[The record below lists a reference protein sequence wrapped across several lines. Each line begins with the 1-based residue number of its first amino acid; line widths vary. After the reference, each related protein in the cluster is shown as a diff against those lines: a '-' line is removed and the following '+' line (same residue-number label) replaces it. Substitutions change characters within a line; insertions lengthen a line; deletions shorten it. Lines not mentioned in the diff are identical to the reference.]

1 MKRFFSIV
9 AVALLSL
16 ATLTPASAQR
26 RGEWMIKGGL
36 GELSLPDIVGV
47 LATGLSVSFDSTEGT
62 ETKEFAPLLNP
73 NVEILYGI
81 NNWFA
86 LGASVSA
93 GYCSAK
99 SVFVNTG
106 GTNKSSKAFYPSLQL
121 CAKTT
126 YFRSGRFSMYGSWGV
141 GAMGFFV
148 DQWTADGS
156 NNLNSDAITIMG
168 NAYPL
173 CFSYGGR
180 TGGFAEL
187 GWGAKG
193 FVNVG
198 IYHAF

>member
-1 MKRFFSIV
+1 MKRIFSIV
-9 AVALLSL
+9 AVALLGL
-16 ATLTPASAQR
+16 ATLTPASAQQ
-26 RGEWMIKGGL
+26 RGEWSIKGGL
-36 GELSLPDIVGV
+36 GWFSAPDLVGV
-47 LATGLSVSFDSTEGT
+47 LATGLSVSFDNTEGT
-62 ETKEFAPLLNP
+62 ETDEFAPLLNP
-73 NVEILYGI
+73 NIEVLYGI

-86 LGASVSA
+86 LGGSLSL
-93 GYCSAK
+93 GYCSAE
-99 SVFVNTG
+99 SEFVATDAI
-106 GTNKSSKAFYPSLQL
+106 NKSSKAFYPSLQL

-141 GAMGFFV
+141 GAMGFFI

-156 NNLNSDAITIMG
+156 NNINSGAVTIMG
-168 NAYPL
+168 NAYPV

-198 IYHAF
+198 IYRAF

>member
-16 ATLTPASAQR
+16 ATLTPANAQR
-26 RGEWMIKGGL
+26 RGEWAIKGGI

-47 LATGLSVSFDSTEGT
+47 LATGLSVSFDNTE
-62 ETKEFAPLLNP
+62 ETATKDFAPLLNP
-73 NVEILYGI
+73 NVEILYGV
-81 NNWFA
+81 NNWLA
-86 LGASVSA
+86 LGASLSA
-93 GYCSAK
+93 GYCTAK
-99 SVFVNTG
+99 SEFIDSG
-106 GTNKSSKAFYPSLQL
+106 AINKESSAFYPSLQF

-126 YFRSGRFSMYGSWGV
+126 YFRSRGFSMYGSWGV

-156 NNLNSDAITIMG
+156 NNINSAAITIMG

-187 GWGAKG
+187 GLGAKG
-193 FVNVG
+193 VLNVG